1 MPAFRT
7 WSESTGAKRD
17 WNDDIVDLIRIPV
30 FWTEFDVVFHSLG
43 SERAKGKGWV
53 AP

>member
-17 WNDDIVDLIRIPV
+17 WKDDIVDLIRIPGA
-30 FWTEFDVVFHSLG
+30 SPRKCLLIN
-43 SERAKGKGWV
+43 
-53 AP
+53 